1 MPESA
6 QRIVLHLPILPRTC
20 FAILGFGLIFT
31 FLFLII
37 FPHGL
42 SSQFPSDLTQAVSG
56 FRLSQ
61 PPSTGCGSH
70 ESLQGRG
77 IVAPWNLPQPN
88 ADRGIYKL
96 KDGFYFDVSRFQ
108 RVPFGQ
114 WKRLVPVMQKLAQ
127 GSLVKIMVFG
137 GSFTLGGDCWQ
148 SASKRGIAG
157 KDCAWPARWKQWLH
171 LAFPSA
177 TVQVENIA
185 QGGSPSAVI
194 LGGIGL
200 YNFSGVD
207 LILVDTLVN
216 DAHNENKMLSAGSE
230 KWRDWDGNLTISV
243 AFEELLRSL
252 NQLAPKSALL
262 ALEAGCPRCIA
273 SAQAHRRVLD
283 FYRIPF
289 LDVARAVATV
299 PELWTWARTSAHPGF
314 KTHQAVADMLA
325 LSFRRIWDHMLKM
338 KVEDMDLS
346 RDFSKAFHP
355 AKYRNRFPRCM
366 YPCSVFS
373 AFRSS
378 TVQPQILKG
387 NWTLYEDHPGK
398 PGWISTEPAS
408 LMQVELCFRE
418 NPTFTFTYLRSYE
431 KLGAGRIFLNGRNFT
446 IAGKWNAAAKV
457 SQSETIFSNAA
468 QTFQQPGSQ
477 QVLGFN
483 VRPNSTLPMVIE
495 NLRVGARDNKMKI
508 IEIVSC

>member
-1 MPESA
+1 M
-6 QRIVLHLPILPRTC
+6 
-20 FAILGFGLIFT
+20 
-31 FLFLII
+31 
-37 FPHGL
+37 
-42 SSQFPSDLTQAVSG
+42 
-56 FRLSQ
+56 
-61 PPSTGCGSH
+61 
-70 ESLQGRG
+70 
-77 IVAPWNLPQPN
+77 
-88 ADRGIYKL
+88 
-96 KDGFYFDVSRFQ
+96 
-108 RVPFGQ
+108 
-114 WKRLVPVMQKLAQ
+114 
-127 GSLVKIMVFG
+127 FG

-387 NWTLYEDHPGK
+387 NWTLYEDRPGK

-468 QTFQQPGSQ
+468 QTFHS
-477 QVLGFN
+477 QVLN
-483 VRPNSTLPMVIE
+483 RS
-495 NLRVGARDNKMKI
+495 
-508 IEIVSC
+508 